1 MHEAYLSLGANLGDR
16 EAALRGAI
24 NELGKLKHTEVA
36 AVSGF
41 YETGPVGFASEHWF
55 LNCAVRLRT
64 GLPPPQLLEQ
74 CQRIEREFGRER
86 DAGRGGQARD
96 RTLDIDIILYGQLT
110 LLTPGLVIP
119 HPEATRRLFVLVPL
133 AELEGGIVIG
143 EHTVEEWIGLVRA
156 EHPEQQIRRY
166 PGG

>member
-24 NELGKLKHTEVA
+24 DGLGKLQGTGVS

-41 YETGPVGFASEHWF
+41 YETSPVGFASEHWF
-55 LNCAVRLRT
+55 LNCVVKLRT
-64 GLPPPQLLEQ
+64 NLPPPVLLEV
-74 CQRIEREFGRER
+74 CRRIEREFGRER
-86 DAGRGGQARD
+86 DGGGGQMRD
-96 RTLDIDIILYGQLT
+96 RKLDIDIVLYGQLT
-110 LLTPGLVIP
+110 LLTPSLVIP

-133 AELEGGIVIG
+133 AEIAEGIVIG
-143 EHTVEEWIGLVRA
+143 EHAVEEWIELVRA
-156 EHPEQQIRRY
+156 EHPEQEIRRY

>member
-24 NELGKLKHTEVA
+24 DELGELEHTEVS
-36 AVSGF
+36 AVSAF
-41 YETGPVGFASEHWF
+41 YETSPVGFSSDKLF
-55 LNCAVRLRT
+55 LNCAVKLRT
-64 GLPPPQLLEQ
+64 SLPPPKLLEE
-74 CQRIEREFGRER
+74 CQRIEREFGRES

-110 LLTPGLVIP
+110 LLTPDLVIP
-119 HPEATRRLFVLVPL
+119 HPEATNRLFVLVPL
-133 AELEGGIVIG
+133 SEIEAGLVING
-143 EHTVEEWIGLVRA
+143 RAIEEWIELACA
-156 EHPEQQIRRY
+156 EHPEQEVRRY

>member
-1 MHEAYLSLGANLGDR
+1 MHEVYLSLGANVGDR

-24 NELGKLKHTEVA
+24 DELGKLESTDVS

-41 YETGPVGFASEHWF
+41 YETSPVGFTSEQWF
-55 LNCAVRLRT
+55 LNCAVRLHT
-64 GLPPPQLLEQ
+64 SLLPPQLLEV
-74 CQRIEREFGRER
+74 CRRIEREFGRER
-86 DAGRGGQARD
+86 NGGGGQLRD

-119 HPEATRRLFVLVPL
+119 HPEATRRLFVLLPL
-133 AELEGGIVIG
+133 AELDKGIVIG
-143 EHTVEEWIGLVRA
+143 EHTVEKWIDLVRA
-156 EHPEQQIRRY
+156 EHPEQEIHRY